1 MADEA
6 SVILSAINNVS
17 GPTAEA
23 TASLAKYQAAMDSM
37 ASLEGKSSASAA
49 VATDGIRGVSAAAAD
64 SVIPHNA
71 AHKALALVSGSLVEL
86 SGGSAAAGGAVR
98 VLDSVMF
105 AMATTGGAVSLAF
118 VGVVAAAA
126 AIGYAFKASAEE
138 TKKQQEAL
146 DKLTESTIKSV
157 SSLDYLDKA
166 QKSVA
171 GVGMAQ
177 AGDKVR
183 ALKTQIDELTESMKK
198 NAEAARAGAPTAG
211 LGIGAGISAMT
222 NLMSGGLMGT
232 GGFEQSNAAQ
242 VKMAGQLRVLTEA
255 LKQAQHE
262 QDNLK
267 NKSAA
272 YVSTLADMGNPLEQT
287 STRMGMSASAIE
299 RVGSALGP
307 VDATMDDVAAMA
319 NKMGVSYVQA
329 ATVMANQNNILKAG
343 IENLSVA
350 FGTTLGNAIMGAKD
364 AWKDGLRA
372 MIGAVFDAATQVVL
386 AAAVMNEAI
395 SASLI
400 PGSFI
405 GILGMVVVLQAMKAV
420 AMAALGSASAKANAV
435 GSTFASGSAGAS
447 SSSGAS
453 GSATGP
459 SGSPISSAQSQVT
472 NNVTVHLPVEA
483 MDLSSVS
490 DMQLKNLANRVGR
503 VLAEASGQGQFS
515 LVGA

>member
-17 GPTAEA
+17 GPVSEA

-37 ASLEGKSSASAA
+37 ASLEGRSAASAA
-49 VATDGIRGVSAAAAD
+49 VATDGINNVSAAAAG
-64 SVIPHNA
+64 SVVPHRA
-71 AHKALALVSGSLVEL
+71 AHQALALVSGSMVEL
-86 SGGSAAAGGAVR
+86 AGGSAAAGGAVR

-105 AMATTGGAVSLAF
+105 AMAATGGAVSLAF
-118 VGVVAAAA
+118 IGVIAAAA
-126 AIGYAFKASAEE
+126 AIGYAFKSSAEE

-157 SSLDYLDKA
+157 SGLEYLDKA

-171 GVGMAQ
+171 GVGLAQ

-183 ALKTQIDELTESMKK
+183 ALKSQIDELTESMKK
-198 NAEAARAGAPTAG
+198 NADAVKAGALAGTAG
-211 LGIGAGISAMT
+211 VGGQISAFA
-222 NLMSGGLMGT
+222 NIMSSGLVGT
-232 GGFEQSNAAQ
+232 GGSEQAAANQ

-262 QDNLK
+262 QDQLK

-272 YVSTLADMGNPLEQT
+272 YVSTLADMGNPLDQT
-287 STRMGMSASAIE
+287 ANRMNRSASEIE
-299 RVGSALGP
+299 KVGSALGP
-307 VDATMDDVAAMA
+307 VDASMEEVAAMA

-329 ATVMANQNNILKAG
+329 ASVMSNQNNILKAG
-343 IENLSVA
+343 VENLSVA

-364 AWKDGLRA
+364 AWKEGLRT

-400 PGSFI
+400 PGSFA

-420 AMAALGSASAKANAV
+420 AMSALGSASSKANAV

-447 SSSGAS
+447 DSSGAS
-453 GSATGP
+453 GTATGP